1 MRSRFSPSLGGVI
14 LVLRASSLWA
24 GGGEPPNPSGNGKWS
39 EPSVNDDRTE
49 PSVDVDEDLLLE
61 RSRTYIVDHYAG
73 LHNTVVSVVLAAA
86 GLSAASL
93 AGSRMQYG
101 SSYPLLWMLWGA
113 SFLLCATIFAG
124 TMVGNMAAPPMMP
137 AMTDLLVP
145 LLLGVG
151 EFVLFGV
158 LAHQVTGLGTT
169 SSVAEAWFICVAVVC
184 ASAVAAITR
193 AMHFFGDATYA
204 EAISGPIDTYR
215 SCRLPDDRKGAS
227 AMVVIG
233 MGGAV
238 ASAVQVS
245 WLQFVLAGCA
255 IVALL
260 LGLRKHAESAALMR
274 LAMLR
279 ARRARESD
287 RGNIVARRETGTGW
301 PV

>member
-14 LVLRASSLWA
+14 LEWRASSLWA
-24 GGGEPPNPSGNGKWS
+24 GGGEPSNPSGNGS
-39 EPSVNDDRTE
+39 GEPSVNRDRTE
-49 PSVDVDEDLLLE
+49 SSVDVDEDLLLE
-61 RSRTYIVDHYAG
+61 RSRTYIVDHYTG

-101 SSYPLLWMLWGA
+101 SSYPLLWMLWAA
-113 SFLLCATIFAG
+113 SFLLCATVFAG
-124 TMVGNMAAPPMMP
+124 TMVGNLAAPPMMP

-169 SSVAEAWFICVAVVC
+169 SSVAEAWFICLAIVC

-193 AMHFFGDATYA
+193 AMRFFGAATYA
-204 EAISGPIDTYR
+204 ATISGPIDMYR
-215 SCRLPDDRKGAS
+215 YFRLPDDRKGAL
-227 AMVVIG
+227 AVVIIG

-255 IVALL
+255 IAALL
-260 LGLRKHAESAALMR
+260 WGLRKHAESAAF
-274 LAMLR
+274 LR
-279 ARRARESD
+279 AAILQARSARESD
-287 RGNIVARRETGTGW
+287 GGNVVARRETGTGW
-301 PV
+301 PA